1 MKTGILLAAFGS
13 SREAAH
19 LSLRGFEDMVN
30 ARFPGT
36 PTRWAFSSG
45 RIRNKLADQG
55 MKTDSVAKALE
66 KMHFEKYTHVAVQ
79 SLHVIPGD
87 EYHDLEAEA
96 ARFAPDGPGPKRFAG
111 IAVGGPLMADPGDL
125 ARAADAAAGLVP
137 ADRPAGQGIVFM
149 GHGTRHPGDLAYDD
163 LARELARRDPLFLVA
178 TLDGA
183 LTIEAARDALLA
195 ARARSCRLIPLVAL
209 AGRHVQRDMCG
220 PHPESWQSILVA
232 AGIGVAC
239 TLTGTAD
246 SPAFA
251 AIWLDHL
258 EQALREL
265 KNREG
270 GENPLC

>member
-13 SREAAH
+13 SRETAH
-19 LSLRGFEDMVN
+19 LSLRGFEERVN
-30 ARFPGT
+30 ARFPDA

-55 MKTDSVAKALE
+55 MKTDSVGKALE

-87 EYHDLEAEA
+87 EFHDLAADA
-96 ARFAPDGPGPKRFAG
+96 ARFAPDGPGPQRFAK
-111 IAVGGPLMADPGDL
+111 IAVGGPLMADAADL
-125 ARAADAAAGLVP
+125 ARAADAAAGLAL
-137 ADRPAGQGIVFM
+137 ADRVPGSGIVFM

-163 LARELARRDPLFLVA
+163 LARELARRDPLYLVA

-183 LTIEAARDALLA
+183 LTIQAARDALLA
-195 ARARSCRLIPLVAL
+195 AGATSCRLIPLVAL

-220 PHPESWQSILVA
+220 PHPESWQSILSA
-232 AGIGVAC
+232 AGIEVTC

-258 EQALREL
+258 EAALREL
-265 KNREG
+265 IA
-270 GENPLC
+270 

>member
-19 LSLRGFEDMVN
+19 LSLHGFEGRVR
-30 ARFPGT
+30 ARFPGV

-45 RIRNKLADQG
+45 RIRDRLADQG

-66 KMHFEKYTHVAVQ
+66 KMCFEKYTHVAVQ

-87 EYHDLEAEA
+87 EFHDLAAEA
-96 ARFAPDGPGPKRFAG
+96 ARFAPGGPGPRNFAAV
-111 IAVGGPLMADPGDL
+111 AVGGPLMAGPADL

-137 ADRPAGQGIVFM
+137 ADREPGSGIVFM
-149 GHGTRHPGDLAYDD
+149 GHGTRHPGDLAYED
-163 LARELARRDPLFLVA
+163 LARELARRDPLYLVA
-178 TLDGA
+178 TLDGT
-183 LTIEAARDALLA
+183 LTIQAARDALLA
-195 ARARSCRLIPLVAL
+195 AGAAACRLIPLVAL

-220 PHPESWQSILVA
+220 PHPESWQSILTA
-232 AGIGVAC
+232 AGIHVTC
-239 TLTGTAD
+239 TLAGTAD

-258 EQALREL
+258 EAALARL
-265 KNREG
+265 G
-270 GENPLC
+270 GGRP